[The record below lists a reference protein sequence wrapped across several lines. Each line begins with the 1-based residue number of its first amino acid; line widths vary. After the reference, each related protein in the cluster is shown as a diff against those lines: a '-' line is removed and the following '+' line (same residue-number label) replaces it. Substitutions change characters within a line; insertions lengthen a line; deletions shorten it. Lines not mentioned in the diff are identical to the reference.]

1 MKTYITTGIV
11 SSILF
16 IIFLSS
22 TLTNTGSTLAVSN
35 PTLAPQVEGKIT
47 IAGKST
53 LTTELEEGNVVE
65 FFKKCKTGDF
75 PIIFSFDGNDLPKD
89 DQGRGIVLFEFE
101 TEIYKDGKL
110 LGAIK
115 RKPMPFFPGEMLEP
129 VETFDIIHL
138 LTYAQGNPLKT
149 TYPGKLE
156 KGKYTLVLHANPVG
170 AKGSI
175 EKAQVVVWI

>member
-16 IIFLSS
+16 IVFFAATSS
-22 TLTNTGSTLAVSN
+22 HTI
-35 PTLAPQVEGKIT
+35 PTTSILNMEVAPQVEGKIT
-47 IAGKST
+47 IDGKST

-65 FFKKCKTGDF
+65 FFKKCKTGNF
-75 PIIFSFDGNDLPKD
+75 PIIFSFDGSDLPKD

-110 LGAIK
+110 LGAVK

-138 LTYAQGNPLKT
+138 LTYAQGNPLKNE
-149 TYPGKLE
+149 YPGKLE
-156 KGKYTLVLHANPVG
+156 KGKYTIVLSANPVG
-170 AKGSI
+170 ATGTI